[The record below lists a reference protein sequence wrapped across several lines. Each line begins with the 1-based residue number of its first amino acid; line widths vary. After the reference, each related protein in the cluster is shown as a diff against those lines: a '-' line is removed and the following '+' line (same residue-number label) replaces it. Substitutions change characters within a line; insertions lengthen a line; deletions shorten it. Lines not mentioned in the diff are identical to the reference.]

1 MSTVRR
7 VYFYT
12 VCFITLGMFSAG
24 AGILLSLCFDILIKG
39 HTLGQVGEQSFAR
52 EQLSLGLALVLIG
65 GVLWFLF
72 WRVVQ
77 RYASESP
84 IEIGSTI
91 RKLFMNLILAA
102 AALVGLF
109 AAAELLQ
116 WLMAGA
122 PRDQFLSGG
131 LATLAVTSVIW
142 YYHWR
147 VEEKEG
153 QPSPAARTLKRWY
166 VYLLS
171 AWGLVWLC
179 AGLVQLINTT
189 VLHLPVWGEM
199 IVYGKLW
206 NSSVH
211 SSLGW
216 ILLGGAIWTF
226 HWFRMARG
234 DSDSTLRQVYLYL
247 LAIFGGAIAGLVAL
261 TTSLFNVFRF
271 ALGSPS
277 AAGDTYFQF
286 LGWTVPTML
295 VAGAVWAYHQQ
306 VVQEEAAE
314 VDARRLSARRVLFYL
329 MSFIGLGTLVAGLIM
344 LLGILLELLMNT
356 VGGEPVAVVSGWW
369 QDQLGMCLA
378 LSVVAIPIWLYYWNR
393 VLQMTVAGGIAE
405 HRART
410 RRIFLYVVLGT
421 AVITLAA
428 DLVNIIYQLLNGV
441 LQGTFGVDVLRQSK
455 WSLQTLVV
463 ALPVLLYHWRILR
476 QDQRLAAEDER
487 LSAETA
493 SLAKKVTVLAS
504 EEAADLITRIEE
516 RLGSQ
521 VRVLRYLSQAPQDK
535 LILSDEEI
543 DRLVSDMRAVSATGI
558 LLVVARGEI
567 MVFPYEED

>member
-12 VCFITLGMFSAG
+12 VCFITLGMFSSG
-24 AGILLSLCFDILIKG
+24 AGILLSLCFDMLIKG
-39 HTLGQVGEQSFAR
+39 HALAQVGEQSFAR
-52 EQLSLGLALVLIG
+52 EQLSLGLALLLIG
-65 GVLWFLF
+65 GILWFLF

-77 RYASESP
+77 RYASDSP
-84 IEIGSTI
+84 IEIGSAI
-91 RKLFMNLILAA
+91 RKLFINLILAA

-109 AAAELLQ
+109 SAAEFLQ

-122 PRDQFLSGG
+122 VRDQFLSGG
-131 LATLAVTSVIW
+131 LATLAVASVAW

-147 VEEKEG
+147 LEEKEG
-153 QPSPAARTLKRWY
+153 QPSPAGKTLRRWY
-166 VYLLS
+166 VYVLS

-179 AGLVQLINTT
+179 AGLVQLINTS
-189 VLHLPVWGEM
+189 VLQLPVWGEV
-199 IVYGKLW
+199 IVHGKLW

-216 ILLGGAIWTF
+216 ILLGGSVWAF

-234 DSDSTLRQVYLYL
+234 DSDSTLRQIYLYL

-261 TTSLFNVFRF
+261 TTSLFNIFRF

-277 AAGDTYFQF
+277 AASDTYFQF
-286 LGWTVPTML
+286 LGWAIPTML

-314 VDARRLSARRVLFYL
+314 VHARRLSARRVLFYL

-344 LLGILLELLMNT
+344 LLGILLELLVNT
-356 VGGEPVAVVSGWW
+356 VGGGPVAVVSGWW
-369 QDQLGMCLA
+369 QAQLGMCLA

-393 VLQMTVAGGIAE
+393 VLQMTTAGGVPE
-405 HRART
+405 RRVRT
-410 RRIFLYVVLGT
+410 RRIFLYVIVGT
-421 AVITLAA
+421 AIITLAA
-428 DLVNIIYQLLNGV
+428 DSVNIIYQLLNGV

-476 QDQRLAAEDER
+476 QDQRLAADEER

-493 SLAKKVTVLAS
+493 SLAKRVTVLAS
-504 EEAADLITRIEE
+504 EEAADLIPRIEE

-521 VRVLRYLSQAPQDK
+521 VRLLRYLSQAPQDK

-543 DRLVSDMRAVSATGI
+543 DRLVSDMQAGSATGI
-558 LLVVARGEI
+558 MLVVARGEI